1 MSPESAALQAWRFF
15 LRQANRFWAWPEVQ
29 PNFLPWGERRA
40 RIQGCL
46 PGAPVTII
54 QTSLATARIESSSR
68 RAQPSDDHA
77 NEGDVVLELRDVT
90 KAYLRKGSSVLPA
103 VSNVSLK
110 VRRGEVLCLMGTSGS
125 GKSTLL
131 RHINRLIEPTSGE
144 VLIEGQA
151 ISGLSSKALRALR
164 SRRIGMVFQ
173 HFGLLPHRT
182 VLDNV
187 ALPLELR
194 GEPESVRHAA
204 ATLQLQAVGLEGWGE
219 HYPHELSGGMQ
230 QRVGLARALVTEPD
244 ILLMDEPFSALDP
257 TIRRDLQSHF
267 LALARE
273 RGISTLLVT
282 HDPAEALR
290 LADRIAVL
298 RQGRLVQLGTP
309 EQLLEH
315 PADAEVADF
324 FRDCTPTPTSPRS
337 LNSLRPQT
345 AESQPRE
352 QRSSPGLRGW
362 QALLLGPAALAAR
375 GKGGL
380 FWLTFAIELGALA
393 VVSQGL
399 ADASWLAVLAALAVF
414 AASRFTALTL
424 SRQPVR
430 RNASGWVLPL
440 AVLLVSQAL
449 VIWRVITPDTSNALL
464 QFPANRQ
471 ALLVAAESIDQFIGW
486 SQVTFEGAFVGVIVA
501 VRTVIEGIENLLGW
515 LPWPVSALAL
525 VFLAWRS
532 AGLALA
538 LTSSAALLYIG
549 LFGFW
554 ERTIATLALV
564 GSSVLIALVIGVPT
578 GILLAKRPLVRRV
591 ITPLL
596 DVMQTLPTFVYLIPA
611 VAFFSVGKTPAV
623 IATVIFALAPMIR
636 LTSLGIQEVPKD
648 AVEAAVAH
656 GASSWQTLIKVQLPL
671 ARRSLLLGINQTLV
685 MSLSMVVVAAL
696 IGAGGLGYDVMTAL
710 RNIKGGEGMLAGAAI
725 VLCALIPDR
734 IIQSSLR
741 KQDHP
746 HN

>member
-1 MSPESAALQAWRFF
+1 MESAQRLAPPGGGAL
-15 LRQANRFWAWPEVQ
+15 
-29 PNFLPWGERRA
+29 
-40 RIQGCL
+40 
-46 PGAPVTII
+46 
-54 QTSLATARIESSSR
+54 
-68 RAQPSDDHA
+68 
-77 NEGDVVLELRDVT
+77 NEGDVVLELREVT
-90 KAYLRKGSSVLPA
+90 KTYRRKKGSPASPA

-144 VLIEGQA
+144 VLIEGHG
-151 ISGLSSKALRALR
+151 IGGLNRKALRDLR

-194 GEPESVRHAA
+194 GEPESTRHAA
-204 ATLQLQAVGLEGWGE
+204 AAVQLQAVGLGGWGE
-219 HYPHELSGGMQ
+219 HYPHELSGGMR

-267 LALARE
+267 LALARA
-273 RGISTLLVT
+273 RGITTLLVT

-290 LADRIAVL
+290 LADRIAVM

-315 PADAEVADF
+315 PADTEVADF
-324 FRDCTPTPTSPRS
+324 FRDCGVTPSAPRS
-337 LNSLRPQT
+337 AGEVRLQASHS
-345 AESQPRE
+345 EPRE
-352 QRSSPGLRGW
+352 LPHTPGLPWW

-375 GKGGL
+375 GKGGV
-380 FWLTFAIELGALA
+380 FWITFASE
-393 VVSQGL
+393 
-399 ADASWLAVLAALAVF
+399 LAALAVF
-414 AASRFTALTL
+414 SQGIVDSSWRVVLAALVVFAASRFAVL
-424 SRQPVR
+424 SLSSQPVR
-430 RNASGWVLPL
+430 RDISGWALPL
-440 AVLLVSQAL
+440 GVLLISQAL
-449 VIWRVITPDTSNALL
+449 VVWRVITPDTTNALL

-471 ALLVAAESIDQFIGW
+471 ALLLAAESIDQFIGW

-525 VFLAWRS
+525 VLLSWRS

-564 GSSVLIALVIGVPT
+564 GSSVLIALAIGVPT
-578 GILLAKRPLVRRV
+578 GILLARRPLIRRL

-648 AVEAAVAH
+648 AIEAAVAH
-656 GASSWQTLIKVQLPL
+656 GASPWQTLIKVQLPL
-671 ARRSLLLGINQTLV
+671 ARRSLLLGINQTIV

-741 KQDHP
+741 KQDHLP
-746 HN
+746 N

>member
-1 MSPESAALQAWRFF
+1 MTL
-15 LRQANRFWAWPEVQ
+15 
-29 PNFLPWGERRA
+29 
-40 RIQGCL
+40 IQS
-46 PGAPVTII
+46 
-54 QTSLATARIESSSR
+54 SLASARIETP
-68 RAQPSDDHA
+68 APDA
-77 NEGDVVLELRDVT
+77 PVLEADVVLELRDVT
-90 KAYLRKGSSVLPA
+90 KAYGQNDAAPA
-103 VSNVSLK
+103 VSNVNLK
-110 VRRGEVLCLMGTSGS
+110 VLRGEVLCLMGTSGS

-131 RHINRLIEPTSGE
+131 RHINRLIEPSSGE
-144 VLIEGQA
+144 VLIDGQA
-151 ISGLSSKALRALR
+151 ISGLSNKALRELR

-194 GEPESVRHAA
+194 GEPEAQRHAA
-204 ATLQLQAVGLEGWGE
+204 AAVQLQAVGLQGWGE
-219 HYPHELSGGMQ
+219 HYPHELSGGMR

-267 LALARE
+267 LALARA

-298 RQGRLVQLGTP
+298 RHGRLVQLGTP
-309 EQLLEH
+309 EQLLEQ

-324 FRDCTPTPTSPRS
+324 FRDCAPASAPAKASTKVAARLP
-337 LNSLRPQT
+337 
-345 AESQPRE
+345 SQPRAP
-352 QRSSPGLRGW
+352 SYSPGLSAW

-375 GKGGL
+375 GRGGL
-380 FWLTFAIELGALA
+380 FWLAFASELGALA
-393 VVSQGL
+393 ALGQGL
-399 ADASWLAVLAALAVF
+399 LSSAWLTVLLATLVLV
-414 AASRFTALTL
+414 ASRYSALTL
-424 SRQPVR
+424 SARPVR
-430 RNASGWVLPL
+430 GGGSDWALPL
-440 AVLLVSQAL
+440 TLLLVSQVL
-449 VIWRVITPDTSNALL
+449 VIWRVITADTSSALL

-471 ALLVAAESIDQFIGW
+471 LLLVTAQSIDQFISW

-501 VRTVIEGIENLLGW
+501 VRTVIEGIESLLGW

-525 VFLAWRS
+525 VLLSWRS

-578 GILLAKRPLVRRV
+578 GILLARRPWVRRV
-591 ITPLL
+591 VTPLL

-648 AVEAAVAH
+648 TVEAAVAH
-656 GASSWQTLIKVQLPL
+656 GASSWQTLVKVQLPL

-741 KQDHP
+741 KQDP
-746 HN
+746 TYN

>member
-1 MSPESAALQAWRFF
+1 MTVIQLPLAAERTPSPQRPLQVPTGFA
-15 LRQANRFWAWPEVQ
+15 
-29 PNFLPWGERRA
+29 
-40 RIQGCL
+40 
-46 PGAPVTII
+46 
-54 QTSLATARIESSSR
+54 SK
-68 RAQPSDDHA
+68 
-77 NEGDVVLELRDVT
+77 GDVVLEFRGVT
-90 KAYLRKGSSVLPA
+90 KTYSGKKAAPELLA
-103 VSNVSLK
+103 VSDVSLQ

-131 RHINRLIEPTSGE
+131 RHINRLIEPTSGD
-144 VLIEGQA
+144 VLIDGQA
-151 ISGLSSKALRALR
+151 ISGLNDKGLRDLR

-194 GEPESVRHAA
+194 GEPEPVRHAA
-204 ATLQLQAVGLEGWGE
+204 ATLQLQAVGLQGWGE

-257 TIRRDLQSHF
+257 TIRRDLQNHF
-267 LALARE
+267 LALAHE
-273 RGISTLLVT
+273 RGITTLLVT

-298 RQGRLVQLGTP
+298 RHGRLVQVGTP
-309 EQLLEH
+309 EELLKQ

-324 FRDCTPTPTSPRS
+324 FRDSLPAPSVAQKVASVSLQAPGNEPQASPG
-337 LNSLRPQT
+337 
-345 AESQPRE
+345 A
-352 QRSSPGLRGW
+352 PGLRHW
-362 QALLLGPAALAAR
+362 QALLLGPAALADR
-375 GKGGL
+375 GKSGL
-380 FWLTFAIELGALA
+380 FWLTFAGELAALA
-393 VVSQGL
+393 TLGQGIL
-399 ADASWLAVLAALAVF
+399 NASWLAVLAAVVVF
-414 AASRFTALTL
+414 AASRFTALSV
-424 SRQPVR
+424 SRQTVR
-430 RNASGWVLPL
+430 RNASGWGLPL

-449 VIWRVITPDTSNALL
+449 VIWRVLTPDTANALFE
-464 QFPANRQ
+464 FPANRQ
-471 ALLVAAESIDQFIGW
+471 LLLLAADSIDQFIGW
-486 SQVTFEGAFVGVIVA
+486 SQVAFEGAFVGVIFA
-501 VRTVIEGIENLLGW
+501 VRTVIEGIESVLGW
-515 LPWPVSALAL
+515 LPWSVSALAL
-525 VFLAWRS
+525 VLLAWRS
-532 AGLALA
+532 AGLGLA
-538 LTSSAALLYIG
+538 LTSSVALLYIG

-554 ERTIATLALV
+554 ERTISTLALV
-564 GSSVLIALVIGVPT
+564 GSSVLIVLVIGVPT
-578 GILLAKRPLVRRV
+578 GIVLAKRARIRRV
-591 ITPLL
+591 VTPLL
-596 DVMQTLPTFVYLIPA
+596 DAMQTLPTFVYLIPA

-656 GASSWQTLIKVQLPL
+656 GASPWQTLVKVQLPL
-671 ARRSLLLGINQTLV
+671 ARRSLLLGINQTIV

-710 RNIKGGEGMLAGAAI
+710 RNIKGGEGILAGLAI

-741 KQDHP
+741 KQDRAH
-746 HN
+746 H

>member
-1 MSPESAALQAWRFF
+1 VS
-15 LRQANRFWAWPEVQ
+15 
-29 PNFLPWGERRA
+29 
-40 RIQGCL
+40 
-46 PGAPVTII
+46 II
-54 QTSLATARIESSSR
+54 QTSVAQSPLASGRPVSL
-68 RAQPSDDHA
+68 DDPA
-77 NEGDVVLELRDVT
+77 GAADVVLELRDIT
-90 KAYLRKGSSVLPA
+90 KAYGRDHAASKAPA

-131 RHINRLIEPTSGE
+131 RHINRLIEPSSGE
-144 VLIEGQA
+144 VLIDGQA
-151 ISGLSSKALRALR
+151 ISGLSPQGLRELR

-194 GEPESVRHAA
+194 GEPEALRHAA
-204 ATLQLQAVGLEGWGE
+204 AAVQLQAVGLEGWGE

-230 QRVGLARALVTEPD
+230 QRVGLARALVSEPD

-267 LALARE
+267 LSLVRE

-282 HDPAEALR
+282 HDPVEAVR

-298 RQGRLVQLGTP
+298 RHGQLVQVGTP
-309 EQLLEH
+309 QQLLEQ

-324 FRDCTPTPTSPRS
+324 FRDCSPSPVAAPKAVEPPRAVA
-337 LNSLRPQT
+337 NSTGEVLYN
-345 AESQPRE
+345 
-352 QRSSPGLRGW
+352 PGLPRW

-375 GKGGL
+375 GRGGL
-380 FWLTFAIELGALA
+380 FWLTFGAE
-393 VVSQGL
+393 
-399 ADASWLAVLAALAVF
+399 LAALATLARGVLQGAWLLALVAVALL
-414 AASRFTALTL
+414 AASRFIAISQSAKPLHRAQAGWGLALL
-424 SRQPVR
+424 
-430 RNASGWVLPL
+430 
-440 AVLLVSQAL
+440 VLLISQAL
-449 VIWRVITPDTSNALL
+449 VVWRVVTPDASGVLL

-471 ALLVAAESIDQFIGW
+471 ALLLTADSIDQFISW
-486 SQVTFEGAFVGVIVA
+486 SQVNFESAFVGVIVA
-501 VRTVIEGIENLLGW
+501 VRTVIEGVENVFGW
-515 LPWPVSALAL
+515 LPWPVAALAL
-525 VFLAWRS
+525 VLLAWRS
-532 AGLALA
+532 AGTALA
-538 LTSSAALLYIG
+538 LTSAVALLYIG

-564 GSSVLIALVIGVPT
+564 GSSVLIALAIGVPT
-578 GILLAKRPLVRRV
+578 GIILAKRPLARRL

-656 GASSWQTLIKVQLPL
+656 GASPWQTLLKVQLPL
-671 ARRSLLLGINQTLV
+671 ARRSLLLGVNQTIV

-741 KQDHP
+741 KQGSTS
-746 HN
+746 NQK

>member
-1 MSPESAALQAWRFF
+1 M
-15 LRQANRFWAWPEVQ
+15 
-29 PNFLPWGERRA
+29 
-40 RIQGCL
+40 
-46 PGAPVTII
+46 TII
-54 QTSLATARIESSSR
+54 QSPLATAWVAPSR
-68 RAQPSDDHA
+68 HPEGGGDDHA
-77 NEGDVVLELRDVT
+77 NDGDVVLELRNIT
-90 KAYLRKGSSVLPA
+90 KAYARKDASALPA
-103 VSNVSLK
+103 VSNINLK

-144 VLIEGQA
+144 VLIEGEA
-151 ISGLSSKALRALR
+151 ISELSSKALRALR

-204 ATLQLQAVGLEGWGE
+204 AITQLKAVGLDGWGE

-230 QRVGLARALVTEPD
+230 QRVGLARALVTQPD

-257 TIRRDLQSHF
+257 TIRRDLQRHF
-267 LALARE
+267 LTLARE

-282 HDPAEALR
+282 HDPAEAIL

-298 RQGRLVQLGTP
+298 RKGRLVQVGTP
-309 EQLLEH
+309 AQLLER

-324 FRDCTPTPTSPRS
+324 FRDCTPTPSPVQQVASVR
-337 LNSLRPQT
+337 LQAPD
-345 AESQPRE
+345 AEPRE
-352 QRSSPGLRGW
+352 QHASPGLRGW

-375 GKGGL
+375 GRGGW
-380 FWLTFAIELGALA
+380 FWLTFAAELAALTFLVKGIISGA
-393 VVSQGL
+393 
-399 ADASWLAVLAALAVF
+399 WLAVLAAMAVLG
-414 AASRFTALTL
+414 ASRFLAVSP

-430 RNASGWVLPL
+430 RTVSGWGLPL
-440 AVLLVSQAL
+440 LVLLASEAL
-449 VIWRVITPDTSNALL
+449 VVWRVITPDTRSALL

-471 ALLVAAESIDQFIGW
+471 ALLFAADSIDQFIGW

-515 LPWPVSALAL
+515 LPWSVSALAL
-525 VFLAWRS
+525 VLLAWRS

-578 GILLAKRPLVRRV
+578 GILLAKRPLFRRV
-591 ITPLL
+591 VTPLL

-656 GASSWQTLIKVQLPL
+656 GASPWQTLIKVQLPL
-671 ARRSLLLGINQTLV
+671 ARRSLLLGINQTIV

-710 RNIKGGEGMLAGAAI
+710 RNIKGGEGMLAGVAI

-741 KQDHP
+741 KQDHL
-746 HN
+746 HNPS

>member
-1 MSPESAALQAWRFF
+1 MTVIQLPLAAERTPSSQRPPQVPTEL
-15 LRQANRFWAWPEVQ
+15 ANQ
-29 PNFLPWGERRA
+29 
-40 RIQGCL
+40 
-46 PGAPVTII
+46 
-54 QTSLATARIESSSR
+54 
-68 RAQPSDDHA
+68 
-77 NEGDVVLELRDVT
+77 GDVVLEFRGVT
-90 KAYLRKGSSVLPA
+90 KTYSGKKTAPGLLA
-103 VSNVSLK
+103 VSDVSLQ

-131 RHINRLIEPTSGE
+131 RHINRLIEPTSGD
-144 VLIEGQA
+144 VLIDGQA
-151 ISGLSSKALRALR
+151 ISGLNDKGLRDLR

-194 GEPESVRHAA
+194 GEPEPVRHAA
-204 ATLQLQAVGLEGWGE
+204 ATLQLQAVGLQGWGE

-257 TIRRDLQSHF
+257 TIRRDLQNHF
-267 LALARE
+267 LALAHE
-273 RGISTLLVT
+273 RGITTLLVT

-298 RQGRLVQLGTP
+298 RHGRLVQVGTP
-309 EQLLEH
+309 EELLKQ

-324 FRDCTPTPTSPRS
+324 FRDSLPAPSVAQKVASVSLQAPGNEPQASPG
-337 LNSLRPQT
+337 
-345 AESQPRE
+345 A
-352 QRSSPGLRGW
+352 PGLRHW
-362 QALLLGPAALAAR
+362 QALLLGPAALADR

-380 FWLTFAIELGALA
+380 FWLTFAGELAALA
-393 VVSQGL
+393 TFGQGIL
-399 ADASWLAVLAALAVF
+399 SASWLAVLAAVVVF
-414 AASRFTALTL
+414 AASRFTALSV

-430 RNASGWVLPL
+430 RNASGWGLPL

-449 VIWRVITPDTSNALL
+449 VIWRVLTPDTANALFE
-464 QFPANRQ
+464 FPANRQ
-471 ALLVAAESIDQFIGW
+471 LLLLAADSIDQFIGW
-486 SQVTFEGAFVGVIVA
+486 SQVAFEGAFVGVIVA
-501 VRTVIEGIENLLGW
+501 VRTVIEGIESVLGW
-515 LPWPVSALAL
+515 LPWSVSALAL
-525 VFLAWRS
+525 VLLAWRS
-532 AGLALA
+532 AGLGLA
-538 LTSSAALLYIG
+538 LTSSVALLYIG

-554 ERTIATLALV
+554 ERTISTLALV

-578 GILLAKRPLVRRV
+578 GIVLAKRARIRRV
-591 ITPLL
+591 VTPLL
-596 DVMQTLPTFVYLIPA
+596 DAMQTLPTFVYLIPA

-656 GASSWQTLIKVQLPL
+656 GASPWQTLIKVQLPL
-671 ARRSLLLGINQTLV
+671 ARRSLLLGINQTIV

-710 RNIKGGEGMLAGAAI
+710 RNIKGGEGILAGVAI

-741 KQDHP
+741 KQDRAH
-746 HN
+746 H

>member
-1 MSPESAALQAWRFF
+1 MTVIQLPLAAERTPSPQRPLQVPTEFA
-15 LRQANRFWAWPEVQ
+15 
-29 PNFLPWGERRA
+29 
-40 RIQGCL
+40 
-46 PGAPVTII
+46 
-54 QTSLATARIESSSR
+54 SK
-68 RAQPSDDHA
+68 
-77 NEGDVVLELRDVT
+77 GDVVLEFRGVT
-90 KAYLRKGSSVLPA
+90 KTYSGKKAAPELLA
-103 VSNVSLK
+103 VSDVSLQ

-131 RHINRLIEPTSGE
+131 RHINRLIEPTSGD
-144 VLIEGQA
+144 VLIDGQA
-151 ISGLSSKALRALR
+151 ISGLNDKGLRDLR

-194 GEPESVRHAA
+194 GEPEPVRHAA
-204 ATLQLQAVGLEGWGE
+204 ATLQLQAVGLQGWGE

-257 TIRRDLQSHF
+257 TIRRDLQNHF
-267 LALARE
+267 LALAHE
-273 RGISTLLVT
+273 RGITTLLVT

-298 RQGRLVQLGTP
+298 RHGRLVQVGTP
-309 EQLLEH
+309 EELLKQ

-324 FRDCTPTPTSPRS
+324 FRDSLPAPSVAQKVARVSLQAPGNEPQASPG
-337 LNSLRPQT
+337 
-345 AESQPRE
+345 A
-352 QRSSPGLRGW
+352 PGLRHW
-362 QALLLGPAALAAR
+362 QALLLGPAALADR

-380 FWLTFAIELGALA
+380 FWLTFAGELAALA
-393 VVSQGL
+393 TLGQGIL
-399 ADASWLAVLAALAVF
+399 SASWLAVLAAVVVF
-414 AASRFTALTL
+414 AASRFTALSV
-424 SRQPVR
+424 SRQTVR
-430 RNASGWVLPL
+430 RNASGWGLPL

-449 VIWRVITPDTSNALL
+449 VIWRVLTPDTANALFE
-464 QFPANRQ
+464 FPANRQ
-471 ALLVAAESIDQFIGW
+471 LLLLAADSIDQFIGW
-486 SQVTFEGAFVGVIVA
+486 SQVAFEGAFVGVIFA
-501 VRTVIEGIENLLGW
+501 VRTVIEGIESVLGW
-515 LPWPVSALAL
+515 LPWSVSALAL
-525 VFLAWRS
+525 VLLAWRS
-532 AGLALA
+532 AGLGLA
-538 LTSSAALLYIG
+538 LTSSVALLYIG

-554 ERTIATLALV
+554 ERTISTLALV

-578 GILLAKRPLVRRV
+578 GIVLAKRARIRRV
-591 ITPLL
+591 VTPLL
-596 DVMQTLPTFVYLIPA
+596 DAMQTLPTFVYLIPA

-656 GASSWQTLIKVQLPL
+656 GASPWQTLVKVQLPL
-671 ARRSLLLGINQTLV
+671 ARRSLLLGINQTIV

-710 RNIKGGEGMLAGAAI
+710 RNIKGGEGILAGLAI

-741 KQDHP
+741 KQDRAH
-746 HN
+746 H

>member
-1 MSPESAALQAWRFF
+1 M
-15 LRQANRFWAWPEVQ
+15 
-29 PNFLPWGERRA
+29 
-40 RIQGCL
+40 
-46 PGAPVTII
+46 
-54 QTSLATARIESSSR
+54 
-68 RAQPSDDHA
+68 
-77 NEGDVVLELRDVT
+77 VLELRNVT
-90 KAYLRKGSSVLPA
+90 KAYLRKGSANVPA
-103 VSNVSLK
+103 VSNISLK

-131 RHINRLIEPTSGE
+131 RHINRLIEPSNGE

-151 ISGLSSKALRALR
+151 IGELSNKALRELR

-194 GEPESVRHAA
+194 GEPEPVRHAA
-204 ATLQLQAVGLEGWGE
+204 AVTQLQAVGLEGWGE

-282 HDPAEALR
+282 HDPAEAIR

-324 FRDCTPTPTSPRS
+324 FRDCTPTPSPLQSPASVRPQTSPRE
-337 LNSLRPQT
+337 LREP
-345 AESQPRE
+345 SFD
-352 QRSSPGLRGW
+352 RGFSRW
-362 QALLLGPAALAAR
+362 QALLLGPAALAAQ

-380 FWLTFAIELGALA
+380 FWLMFAAELAALA
-393 VVSQGL
+393 GLGQGAVS
-399 ADASWLAVLAALAVF
+399 ASLLAVLAAVALF
-414 AASRFTALTL
+414 SASRYSALSL
-424 SRQPVR
+424 GRQPVR
-430 RNASGWVLPL
+430 RRGTGWGLPL

-449 VIWRVITPDTSNALL
+449 VLWRVITPDTTHALL
-464 QFPANRQ
+464 QFPDNRQ
-471 ALLVAAESIDQFIGW
+471 ALLLAAQGIDDFIGW

-501 VRTVIEGIENLLGW
+501 VRSVIEGIEYLLGW

-532 AGLALA
+532 AGLLLA

-549 LFGFW
+549 VFGFW

-564 GSSVLIALVIGVPT
+564 GSSVLIALLIGVPT
-578 GILLAKRPLVRRV
+578 GILLAKRPLVRRLF
-591 ITPLL
+591 TPLL

-656 GASSWQTLIKVQLPL
+656 GASPWQTLIKVQLPL
-671 ARRSLLLGINQTLV
+671 ARRSLLLGINQTIV

-710 RNIKGGEGMLAGAAI
+710 RNIKGGEGMLAGVAI

-741 KQDHP
+741 KQDHL

>member
-1 MSPESAALQAWRFF
+1 LALDRIASGQRP
-15 LRQANRFWAWPEVQ
+15 LQ
-29 PNFLPWGERRA
+29 P
-40 RIQGCL
+40 
-46 PGAPVTII
+46 
-54 QTSLATARIESSSR
+54 
-68 RAQPSDDHA
+68 DDHA
-77 NEGDVVLELRDVT
+77 NDGDVVLELRDVT
-90 KAYLRKGSSVLPA
+90 KTYLRKKGTPALPA

-131 RHINRLIEPTSGE
+131 RHINRLIEPSSGE
-144 VLIEGQA
+144 VLIEGEA
-151 ISGLSSKALRALR
+151 ISGLSSKALRTLR

-187 ALPLELR
+187 ALPLELC
-194 GEPESVRHAA
+194 GEAESARHAA
-204 ATLQLQAVGLEGWGE
+204 AAIQLKAVGLDGWGE

-267 LALARE
+267 LSIARE

-282 HDPAEALR
+282 HDPAEAIR
-290 LADRIAVL
+290 LADRIAVM

-309 EQLLEH
+309 QQLLEQ

-324 FRDCTPTPTSPRS
+324 FRDHLPASTAPRS
-337 LNSLRPQT
+337 LNSSGLQT
-345 AESQPRE
+345 SQGERRE
-352 QRSSPGLRGW
+352 QPSSPGLPWW

-380 FWLTFAIELGALA
+380 FWGTFAVE
-393 VVSQGL
+393 
-399 ADASWLAVLAALAVF
+399 LAALAALGQGIAGSSWLAIVAALLLLF
-414 AASRFTALTL
+414 ASRFTAVSM
-424 SRQPVR
+424 SRHALR
-430 RNASGWVLPL
+430 RGVSGWALPL
-440 AVLLVSQAL
+440 GVLLVSQAL
-449 VIWRVITPDTSNALL
+449 VIWRVVTPDTGHVLL
-464 QFPANRQ
+464 QFPVNRQ
-471 ALLVAAESIDQFIGW
+471 ALLLTAQSIDEFIGW
-486 SQVTFEGAFVGVIVA
+486 SQVTFETAFVGVIVA
-501 VRTVIEGIENLLGW
+501 VRTVIEGVENVLGW

-564 GSSVLIALVIGVPT
+564 GSSVLIALIIGVPT
-578 GILLAKRPLVRRV
+578 GILLAKRPLVRRL

-656 GASSWQTLIKVQLPL
+656 GASPWQTLIKVQLPL
-671 ARRSLLLGINQTLV
+671 ARRSLLLGINQTIV

-696 IGAGGLGYDVMTAL
+696 IGAGGLGYDVMSAL
-710 RNIKGGEGMLAGAAI
+710 RNIKGGEGVLAGVAI

-741 KQDHP
+741 KQDHLY
-746 HN
+746 H

>member
-1 MSPESAALQAWRFF
+1 MTVIQLPLAAERTPSPQRPLQVPTGFA
-15 LRQANRFWAWPEVQ
+15 
-29 PNFLPWGERRA
+29 
-40 RIQGCL
+40 
-46 PGAPVTII
+46 
-54 QTSLATARIESSSR
+54 SK
-68 RAQPSDDHA
+68 
-77 NEGDVVLELRDVT
+77 GDVVLEFRGVT
-90 KAYLRKGSSVLPA
+90 KTYSGKKAAPELLA
-103 VSNVSLK
+103 VSDVSLQ

-131 RHINRLIEPTSGE
+131 RHINRLIEPTNGD
-144 VLIEGQA
+144 VLIDGQA
-151 ISGLSSKALRALR
+151 ISGLNDKGLRDLR

-194 GEPESVRHAA
+194 GEPEPVRHAA
-204 ATLQLQAVGLEGWGE
+204 ATLQLQAVGLQGWGE

-257 TIRRDLQSHF
+257 TIRRDLQNHF
-267 LALARE
+267 LALAHE
-273 RGISTLLVT
+273 RGITTLLVT

-298 RQGRLVQLGTP
+298 RHGRLVQVGTP
-309 EQLLEH
+309 EELLKQ

-324 FRDCTPTPTSPRS
+324 FRDSLPAPSVAQKVASVSLQAPGNEPQASPG
-337 LNSLRPQT
+337 
-345 AESQPRE
+345 A
-352 QRSSPGLRGW
+352 PGLRHW
-362 QALLLGPAALAAR
+362 QALLLGPAALADR
-375 GKGGL
+375 GKSGL
-380 FWLTFAIELGALA
+380 FWLTFAGELAALA
-393 VVSQGL
+393 TLGQGIL
-399 ADASWLAVLAALAVF
+399 NASWLAVLAAVVVF
-414 AASRFTALTL
+414 AASRFTALSV
-424 SRQPVR
+424 SRQTVR
-430 RNASGWVLPL
+430 RNASGWGLPL

-449 VIWRVITPDTSNALL
+449 VIWRVLTPDTANALFE
-464 QFPANRQ
+464 FPANRQ
-471 ALLVAAESIDQFIGW
+471 LLLLAADSIDQFIGW
-486 SQVTFEGAFVGVIVA
+486 SQVAFEGAFVGVIFA
-501 VRTVIEGIENLLGW
+501 VRTVIEGIESVLGW
-515 LPWPVSALAL
+515 LPWSVSALAL
-525 VFLAWRS
+525 VLLAWRS
-532 AGLALA
+532 AGLGLA
-538 LTSSAALLYIG
+538 LTSSVALLYIG

-554 ERTIATLALV
+554 ERTISTLALV
-564 GSSVLIALVIGVPT
+564 GSSVLIVLVIGVPT
-578 GILLAKRPLVRRV
+578 GIVLAKRARIRRV
-591 ITPLL
+591 VTPLL
-596 DVMQTLPTFVYLIPA
+596 DAMQTLPTFVYLIPA

-656 GASSWQTLIKVQLPL
+656 GASPWQTLVKVQLPL
-671 ARRSLLLGINQTLV
+671 ARRSLLLGINQTIV

-710 RNIKGGEGMLAGAAI
+710 RNIKGGEGILAGLAI

-741 KQDHP
+741 KQDRAH
-746 HN
+746 H

>member
-1 MSPESAALQAWRFF
+1 MTVIQLPLAAERTPSPQRPLQVPTEFA
-15 LRQANRFWAWPEVQ
+15 
-29 PNFLPWGERRA
+29 
-40 RIQGCL
+40 
-46 PGAPVTII
+46 
-54 QTSLATARIESSSR
+54 SK
-68 RAQPSDDHA
+68 
-77 NEGDVVLELRDVT
+77 GDVVLEFRGVT
-90 KAYLRKGSSVLPA
+90 KTYSGKKAAPELLA
-103 VSNVSLK
+103 VSDVSLQ

-131 RHINRLIEPTSGE
+131 RHINRLIEPTSGD
-144 VLIEGQA
+144 VLIDGQA
-151 ISGLSSKALRALR
+151 ISGLNDKGLRDLR

-194 GEPESVRHAA
+194 GEPEPVRHAA
-204 ATLQLQAVGLEGWGE
+204 ATLQLQAVGLQGWGE

-257 TIRRDLQSHF
+257 TIRRDLQNHF
-267 LALARE
+267 LALAHE
-273 RGISTLLVT
+273 RGITTLLVT

-298 RQGRLVQLGTP
+298 RHGRLVQVGTP
-309 EQLLEH
+309 EELLKQ

-324 FRDCTPTPTSPRS
+324 FRDSLPAPSVAQKVASVSLQAPGNEPQASPG
-337 LNSLRPQT
+337 
-345 AESQPRE
+345 A
-352 QRSSPGLRGW
+352 PGLRHW
-362 QALLLGPAALAAR
+362 QALLLGPAALADR

-380 FWLTFAIELGALA
+380 FWLTFAGELAALA
-393 VVSQGL
+393 TLGQGIL
-399 ADASWLAVLAALAVF
+399 NASWLAVLAAVVVF
-414 AASRFTALTL
+414 AASRFTALSV
-424 SRQPVR
+424 SRQTVR
-430 RNASGWVLPL
+430 RNASGWGLPL

-449 VIWRVITPDTSNALL
+449 VIWRVLTPDTANALFE
-464 QFPANRQ
+464 FPANRQ
-471 ALLVAAESIDQFIGW
+471 LLLLAADSIDQFIGW
-486 SQVTFEGAFVGVIVA
+486 SQVAFEGAFVGVIFA
-501 VRTVIEGIENLLGW
+501 VRTVIEGIESVLGW
-515 LPWPVSALAL
+515 LPWSVSALAL
-525 VFLAWRS
+525 VLLAWRS
-532 AGLALA
+532 AGLGLA
-538 LTSSAALLYIG
+538 LTSSVALLYIG

-554 ERTIATLALV
+554 ERTISTLALV

-578 GILLAKRPLVRRV
+578 GIVLAKRARIRRV
-591 ITPLL
+591 VTPLL
-596 DVMQTLPTFVYLIPA
+596 DAMQTLPTFVYLIPA

-656 GASSWQTLIKVQLPL
+656 GASPWQTLVKVQLPL
-671 ARRSLLLGINQTLV
+671 ARRSLLLGINQTIV

-710 RNIKGGEGMLAGAAI
+710 RNIKGGEGILAGLAI

-741 KQDHP
+741 KQDRAH
-746 HN
+746 H

>member
-1 MSPESAALQAWRFF
+1 MSAVHPQQAFAVPAPAATP
-15 LRQANRFWAWPEVQ
+15 ANH
-29 PNFLPWGERRA
+29 
-40 RIQGCL
+40 
-46 PGAPVTII
+46 T
-54 QTSLATARIESSSR
+54 
-68 RAQPSDDHA
+68 
-77 NEGDVVLELRDVT
+77 DVVLELRQLT
-90 KAYLRKGSSVLPA
+90 KTYGRRRGQSAPPA
-103 VSNVSLK
+103 VQQVSLK

-131 RHINRLIEPTSGE
+131 RHINRLIEPSSGE
-144 VLIEGQA
+144 VLIDGQA
-151 ISGLSSKALRALR
+151 ISQLSTQELRTLR

-182 VLDNV
+182 VRDNV

-194 GEPESVRHAA
+194 GVAEEPRQAA
-204 ATLQLQAVGLEGWGE
+204 ADVQLQAVGLDGWGD

-257 TIRRDLQSHF
+257 TIRRDLQQHF
-267 LALARE
+267 LRLVRE
-273 RGISTLLVT
+273 RGITTLLVT

-298 RQGRLVQLGTP
+298 RHGRLIQVGTP
-309 EQLLEH
+309 DELLEH

-324 FRDCTPTPTSPRS
+324 FQEHGAVAVTPTLATPANPLPAASPD
-337 LNSLRPQT
+337 
-345 AESQPRE
+345 
-352 QRSSPGLRGW
+352 SSAFSRG

-375 GKGGL
+375 GRGGL
-380 FWLTFAIELGALA
+380 YWLGFGVE
-393 VVSQGL
+393 
-399 ADASWLAVLAALAVF
+399 LAALAALAYGLLHSAF
-414 AASRFTALTL
+414 AWGLLGVLGLLASRWASVHLASRP
-424 SRQPVR
+424 SRQGRSDALLPALVLLLSQGLVLWR
-430 RNASGWVLPL
+430 VLTPEASGP
-440 AVLLVSQAL
+440 
-449 VIWRVITPDTSNALL
+449 LL
-464 QFPANRQ
+464 QFPADRQ
-471 ALLVAAESIDQFIGW
+471 ALLATAEAIDQLIGW
-486 SQVTFEGAFVGVIVA
+486 SQVTFESSFVGVIVA
-501 VRTVIEGIENLLGW
+501 VRTVIESIENLLGW
-515 LPWPVSALAL
+515 LPWPVAALAL

-538 LTSSAALLYIG
+538 LTSAAALFYIG

-564 GSSVLIALVIGVPT
+564 GASVLISLLIGVPA
-578 GILLAKRPLVRRV
+578 GILLAKRALARRL

-636 LTSLGIQEVPKD
+636 LTALGLQEVPKN

-656 GASSWQTLIKVQLPL
+656 GATPWQTLTKVELPL
-671 ARRSLLLGINQTLV
+671 AAGSLLLGINQTIV

-710 RNIKGGEGMLAGAAI
+710 RNIKGGEGMLAGVAI
-725 VLCALIPDR
+725 VFCALIPDR
-734 IIQSSLR
+734 IIQSTLR
-741 KQDHP
+741 KRDQAFNHK
-746 HN
+746 

>member
-1 MSPESAALQAWRFF
+1 M
-15 LRQANRFWAWPEVQ
+15 
-29 PNFLPWGERRA
+29 
-40 RIQGCL
+40 
-46 PGAPVTII
+46 TII
-54 QTSLATARIESSSR
+54 QTALATTGIEPSQGFSP
-68 RAQPSDDHA
+68 PSDDAIHDS
-77 NEGDVVLELRDVT
+77 DVVLELRDVT
-90 KAYLRKGSSVLPA
+90 KAYVRKGATLAPA

-144 VLIEGQA
+144 VLIDGHA
-151 ISGLSSKALRALR
+151 ISGLSKQALRVLR

-182 VLDNV
+182 ILDNV

-194 GEPESVRHAA
+194 GEPESLRHAA
-204 ATLQLQAVGLEGWGE
+204 ALEQLQAVGLEGWGD

-230 QRVGLARALVTEPD
+230 QRVGFARALVTRPD

-257 TIRRDLQSHF
+257 TIRRDLQGHF

-282 HDPAEALR
+282 HDPAEAIR

-309 EQLLEH
+309 EQLLGQ

-324 FRDCTPTPTSPRS
+324 FRDCVPTPSAQQSPDSVRS
-337 LNSLRPQT
+337 PAPQQPL
-345 AESQPRE
+345 SQPV
-352 QRSSPGLRGW
+352 SDAGLSRW

-375 GKGGL
+375 GKGGW
-380 FWLTFAIELGALA
+380 FWLAYAAE
-393 VVSQGL
+393 
-399 ADASWLAVLAALAVF
+399 LAALAVAGQGIVSGTWLALLAAVAVF
-414 AASRFTALTL
+414 TASRFTTITLT
-424 SRQPVR
+424 RQPVR
-430 RNASGWVLPL
+430 GQSTGWALPL
-440 AVLLVSQAL
+440 AVLLVSQVF
-449 VIWRVITPDTSNALL
+449 VIWRVLTPDTSHALL
-464 QFPANRQ
+464 QFPENRQ
-471 ALLVAAESIDQFIGW
+471 ALLWTAESIDQYIAW
-486 SQVTFEGAFVGVIVA
+486 SQVTFEGAFVGVIFA
-501 VRTVIEGIENLLGW
+501 VRSVIEGIENLLGW

-538 LTSSAALLYIG
+538 LTSSAALVYIG

-578 GILLAKRPLVRRV
+578 GIVLARRPLMRRL

-656 GASSWQTLIKVQLPL
+656 GASPWQTLIKVQLPL
-671 ARRSLLLGINQTLV
+671 ARRSLLLGINQTIV

-710 RNIKGGEGMLAGAAI
+710 RNIKGGEGMLAGVAI

-741 KQDHP
+741 KQDHL
-746 HN
+746 HNPQ